1 MIISNAE
8 KPWR

>member
-8 KPWR
+8 EPWR